1 MLKKTQ
7 IYVEKDPNLCL
18 KRSKFMLKNT
28 QTYVEKDP
36 KLQILSGRAQAS
48 GQSDQ
53 AELSR

>member
-7 IYVEKDPNLCL
+7 I
-18 KRSKFMLKNT
+18 
-28 QTYVEKDP
+28 YVEKDP